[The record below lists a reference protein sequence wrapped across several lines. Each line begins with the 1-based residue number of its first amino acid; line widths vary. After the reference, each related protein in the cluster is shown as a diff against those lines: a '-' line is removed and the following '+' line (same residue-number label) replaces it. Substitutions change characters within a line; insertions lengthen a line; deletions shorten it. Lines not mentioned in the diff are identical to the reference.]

1 MLIVTPARRGYM
13 PPGRSGRLELL
24 PAVHGVYGTSDLEI
38 GKGYVE
44 QVAIVGDDR

>member
-1 MLIVTPARRGYM
+1 
-13 PPGRSGRLELL
+13 
-24 PAVHGVYGTSDLEI
+24 VYGTSDLEI